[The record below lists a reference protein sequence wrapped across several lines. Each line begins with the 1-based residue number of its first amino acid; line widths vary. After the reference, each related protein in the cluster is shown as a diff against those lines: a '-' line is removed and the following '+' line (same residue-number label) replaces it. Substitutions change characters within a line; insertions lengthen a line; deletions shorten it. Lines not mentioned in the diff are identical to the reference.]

1 MFTVCIWLLQFGG
14 VSSSI
19 SAFNIL
25 HLLQPECLWDQCF
38 HLGLLLGWL
47 ETWNISASKS
57 HRTRSVSRPVVTGCV
72 DLLEVIGICCK
83 INCQSRHW
91 ECCLSIIL
99 IFLKMALV
107 HQFSSSSIWNK
118 LVYCSLHTSSKPAFF
133 RLDVFSKQKIWTA
146 DGWAL
151 CTQSQS
157 CVSQL
162 TILGHICPFSDN
174 IQGQKSET
182 ETLEQSAAYY
192 FFFFFGS

>member
-1 MFTVCIWLLQFGG
+1 MAYFQKRIQRRKGENPTNFRYFLPRNG
-14 VSSSI
+14 I
-19 SAFNIL
+19 SVARYNFYF
-25 HLLQPECLWDQCF
+25 Q
-38 HLGLLLGWL
+38 
-47 ETWNISASKS
+47 
-57 HRTRSVSRPVVTGCV
+57 
-72 DLLEVIGICCK
+72 
-83 INCQSRHW
+83 
-91 ECCLSIIL
+91 L
-99 IFLKMALV
+99 IFLDPRIVALPDSQHNNLNFLKMALV

-174 IQGQKSET
+174 IQGQMSET
-182 ETLEQSAAYY
+182 ETLKQSAAYY
-192 FFFFFGS
+192 LFIFLAHRDVLAHIMMV